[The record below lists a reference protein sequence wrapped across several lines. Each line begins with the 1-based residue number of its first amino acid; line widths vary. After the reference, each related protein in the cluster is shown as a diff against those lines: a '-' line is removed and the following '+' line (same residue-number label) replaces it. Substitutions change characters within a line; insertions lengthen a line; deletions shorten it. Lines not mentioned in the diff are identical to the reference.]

1 MNNDDSTTSTGQTNF
16 EVTFQLV
23 NVWNDDYG
31 NVLS

>member
-16 EVTFQLV
+16 KVTFQLV